1 MKKIFIAL
9 FAYVSIYM
17 AFSST
22 IFSDN
27 FSLKAQQT
35 FPVNEVKNDKNGF
48 YALQNATVWVDF
60 QTKIENATLIIKNGV
75 VEAVGANLAAPSGA
89 IIIDLKG
96 KHVYPS
102 FIEIYSNY
110 GLPVAKMPNYGN
122 TPQYET
128 NKRGA
133 FNWNQTIQPEN
144 NAADVFK
151 NDDTS
156 ADAMR
161 KMGFGATL
169 THLQDGLAR
178 GTGALV
184 SLHNERENLIILK
197 KNASNHFS
205 FNNGSSA
212 QQYPNSI
219 MGRIALLRQTHLDA
233 DWYKKSALNQSASR
247 ETNLSLDAFNNNFAL
262 PTFFETNGKLN
273 ALRADKLGDEFAKQ
287 YILKV
292 TGDEYQRID
301 EIKATNAP
309 LVVPVNFPDAYD
321 VDDPYDALN
330 VSLAELKHWELAPT
344 NLSVLAKNNINFAI
358 TTADLKD
365 KTKFMANLLKA
376 IENGLD
382 KKTALKALTF
392 VPAQLLGMEKQLGS
406 LQKGFM
412 ANFMI
417 TNKELFEKDTKIQE
431 NWVQGSRY
439 RFSEISVTD
448 IRGTYNI
455 QISTNNL
462 LNLSGKLFIEGDLET
477 PTYKLLFPND
487 TNKIEVKAIR
497 DKNLITLSFNADKAK
512 TQNITRL
519 SGYFADNTVMIIK
532 GDAQSPDGNWGKFTA
547 TLSQNFVEKKDDKKP
562 EEPKKSELGKVIF
575 PFLAHGNEQKL
586 TQETVLFKNATV
598 WTNEKDGILTNTDV
612 LVKDGKISQIGK
624 NLTLANAS
632 AGGRTIDATNKHLT
646 SGIID
651 EHSHIA
657 LSGVNEASQSV
668 TAEVRMYDAVNSED
682 INIYRNLSGGVTAA
696 QLLHGS
702 ANCIGGQSALIKLKW
717 GENPEKMRI
726 TGADGFI
733 KFALGENVKQSNWG
747 DDNTIR
753 FPQTRMGV
761 EQVMIDAFTR
771 AKEYEKQIKSGK
783 PYRKDL
789 ELDALLEI
797 VNSKRFITC
806 HSYVQSEINM
816 LMKVAEQFNFKINTF
831 THILEGYK
839 LAGAM
844 AKHGAGAS
852 TFADWWAYKNEV
864 KDAIP
869 YNAALMHEKGVLV
882 SINSDDPEMSRR
894 LNQEAA
900 KVVKYGN
907 ISEIEAWKMVT
918 LNPAK
923 LLHLDKRTG
932 SIAVGKDADLV
943 LWSDNPLSIY
953 AKAEKTIIEG
963 TVYFDIEK
971 DLLARNYIQKERSRI
986 MQKMIDAKN
995 GGAPAQKTAPKKQH
1009 IRHCEDLHNEEE

>member
-9 FAYVSIYM
+9 CAYVSVYT
-17 AFSST
+17 ALSST

-27 FSLKAQQT
+27 FALRAQQT
-35 FPVNEVKNDKNGF
+35 FPVNEVKDDRNGF

-60 QTKIENATLIIKNGV
+60 QTKIENATIIIKNGV
-75 VEAVGANLAAPSGA
+75 IDAVGANLPVPAGA
-89 IIIDLKG
+89 IVVNLKG

-110 GLPVAKMPNYGN
+110 GLPAVKTPNYGN
-122 TPQYET
+122 SPQYDN

-169 THLQDGLAR
+169 THLQDGIAR
-178 GTGALV
+178 GTGAFV
-184 SLHNERENLIILK
+184 SLHNDRENNTILK

-219 MGRIALLRQTHLDA
+219 MGRIALLRQTYLDA
-233 DWYKKSALNQSASR
+233 DWYKKSALNMSASK
-247 ETNLSLDAFNNNFAL
+247 ETNLSLDSFNNNFAL
-262 PTFFETNGKLN
+262 PTFFETNGRLN

-301 EIKATNAP
+301 EIKATNAT

-344 NLSVLAKNNINFAI
+344 NLAVLAKNNINFAI
-358 TTADLKD
+358 TSADLKD

-382 KKTALKALTF
+382 KKIALKALTF

-406 LQKGFM
+406 LQKGFI
-412 ANFMI
+412 ASFMV

-431 NWVQGSRY
+431 NWVQGNRY
-439 RFSEISVTD
+439 RFSEISVVD
-448 IRGTYNI
+448 VRGTYNI
-455 QISTNNL
+455 QISTGNPPNL
-462 LNLSGKLFIEGDLET
+462 NGKLFIEGDLET
-477 PTYKLLFPND
+477 PTYKILFPND
-487 TNKIEVKAIR
+487 TNKIDVKVMR

-512 TQNITRL
+512 MQNITRL
-519 SGYFADNTVMIIK
+519 SGYFADNTVMVLK

-547 TLSQNFVEKKDDKKP
+547 TFSQKFVEKKDDKKP
-562 EEPKKSELGKVIF
+562 EEIKKAEQKSELGKVIF
-575 PFLAHGNEQKL
+575 PFLAHGNEQKPV
-586 TQETVLFKNATV
+586 QETILFKNATV
-598 WTNEKDGILTNTDV
+598 WTNEKEGILTTTDV
-612 LVKDGKISQIGK
+612 LVKDGKIAQIGK
-624 NLTLANAS
+624 NLTSANAKI
-632 AGGRTIDATNKHLT
+632 IDATNKHLT

-657 LSGVNEASQSV
+657 LSGVNEASQTV

-702 ANCIGGQSALIKLKW
+702 ANCIGGQSALVKLKW

-726 TGADGFI
+726 LGADGFI

-869 YNAALMHEKGVLV
+869 YNAALMHEKGVVV

-932 SIAVGKDADLV
+932 SVAVGKDADLV

-953 AKAEKTIIEG
+953 AKAEKTMIEG
-963 TVYFDIEK
+963 VIYFDLEK
-971 DLLARNYIQKERSRI
+971 DLLARNYIQKERSRL
-986 MQKMIDAKN
+986 MQKMIEAKN

-1009 IRHCEDLHNEEE
+1009 IRHCEDLVNEE